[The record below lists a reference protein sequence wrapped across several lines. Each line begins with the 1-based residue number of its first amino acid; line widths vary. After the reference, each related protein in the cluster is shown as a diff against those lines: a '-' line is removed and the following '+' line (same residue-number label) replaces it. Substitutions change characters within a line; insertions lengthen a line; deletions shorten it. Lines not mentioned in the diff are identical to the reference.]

1 MSTEKQIKVLESIEE
16 QKDILKKQQFLVKH
30 RINTQFNEVIKNQ
43 AEANKF
49 KEIDLSKMD
58 ESTVQ
63 TLQVQADEYILAARK
78 SMLFVNDQFNGIVP
92 FFAKNLLL
100 IGAATGSGKSTL
112 CANIVYSCLLQGKK
126 VLVLT
131 NEQWEADIFN
141 AVTALIKGWTYQ
153 DHDKITD
160 EQRAVYREYIGKLS
174 KRMTVVGDN
183 YAGAT
188 GCTTSIEGIQTLLD
202 SLIEKNI
209 QYDVIII
216 DYYQN
221 VATSKNNP
229 RLEKWQ
235 VQERLAIYL
244 DGFKNRYDA
253 PIVVLSQLKP
263 SPKDAEIDFK
273 DRIEGRK
280 SILNSATFAMEAR
293 ADKEKK
299 LTVWKIH
306 KSRFK
311 SIGKEILTGWEK
323 GKYVKYDSAFMEKT
337 QQSDVEKLLKS
348 AGGEGDAEQKDN

>member
-1 MSTEKQIKVLESIEE
+1 MSAEKQEKLLKSMEE
-16 QKDILKKQQFLVKH
+16 QKEILRKQQYLAKH
-30 RINTQFNEVIKNQ
+30 RINSQFDEVTKNK
-43 AEANKF
+43 AEADKF
-49 KEIDLSKMD
+49 KQIDLSTMD
-58 ESTVQ
+58 QSEVK
-63 TLQVQADEYILAARK
+63 TLQVQADEYMLAARK
-78 SMLFVNDQFNGIVP
+78 SLLFVNDQFSGVVP
-92 FFAKNLLL
+92 FFAKNLLF
-100 IGAATGSGKSTL
+100 IAAATGAGKSTL

-160 EQRAVYREYIGKLS
+160 EERPVYIEYIEKLS
-174 KRMTVVGDN
+174 KRMTVVGNN
-183 YAGAT
+183 YGGAT

-202 SLIEKNI
+202 SLVEKNI
-209 QYDVIII
+209 QYDAIII

-221 VATSKNNP
+221 VGVSKENP

-235 VQERLAIYL
+235 VQERLGIYL
-244 DGFKNRYDA
+244 DGFKNRYNA

-323 GKYVKYDSAFMEKT
+323 GKYVKYDSAFMEKA
-337 QQSDVEKLLKS
+337 QQSDVEKLLKGS
-348 AGGEGDAEQKDN
+348 GNAEQKDD